1 MSDPEPDSRA
11 DSQFG
16 PSGLSRLLSRGGI
29 SEVYEAENAGKE
41 WIAAL
46 KLLPQAI
53 SQDMR
58 GGQGA
63 ACRPMSVSLPGEHR

>member
-16 PSGLSRLLSRGGI
+16 PSGLRRLLRRGGI

-41 WIAAL
+41 QIAAL

-53 SQDMR
+53 SQDLR
-58 GGQGA
+58 GGHAA
-63 ACRPMSVSLPGEHR
+63 ACRPMSVSLGGEH